1 MGIMWAAFACLL
13 ICWLLIFAGTI
24 SNSYKKHIARV
35 KAEQGQYSQPTHG
48 PAGDESS
55 FTRAAPPTKDEET
68 QAVLDSSKSKETKKF
83 PMMNQYN

>member
-1 MGIMWAAFACLL
+1 MGCICLFTH
-13 ICWLLIFAGTI
+13 LLVIDFAGTI

-55 FTRAAPPTKDEET
+55 FTRAAPPTKDEENT
-68 QAVLDSSKSKETKKF
+68 GGIRFFKIKRNQKF
-83 PMMNQYN
+83 PMMNQYS